1 MASGESSAM
10 RFEDPASV
18 AAPVELAELERR
30 IDEAVAIARTSE
42 AAIMTV
48 GAAAFDAAD
57 QALRAADLAERASAA
72 IIGKQLRPPEPAAG
86 EISVSA
92 VVPIDEPDDG
102 SMDAFNRR
110 ADRIVARLRELGSGP
125 VSLTG

>member
-1 MASGESSAM
+1 MTAELRSDAYDDTLEQGA
-10 RFEDPASV
+10 DAV
-18 AAPVELAELERR
+18 VLAELERR
-30 IDEAVAIARTSE
+30 IDEALVIARGSE

-72 IIGKQLRPPEPAAG
+72 IIGKELRPPEPAAG

-110 ADRIVARLRELGSGP
+110 ADRIVARLRELGAPAG
-125 VSLTG
+125 